1 MIIKMQEGSS
11 ETTINFPYNDIAF
24 IGKALDQRGEKAI
37 EYIKAVS
44 KLTLVLEYDEN
55 EFTLNV
61 DGKIINA
68 EYFDDILDSYKG
80 KLIALET
87 TTLGFVEIFYCCKA
101 LFDKKFP
108 KVTLLYLEPLEYH
121 STSRSKLMHR
131 HDFDLSEEFA
141 GFRAIPGATI
151 MLSDRYS
158 QRGVFL
164 LGFEERRLDRALEDY
179 QMIQTDKCTVVFG
192 VPAFKAGWEMNSF
205 ANNIRVIRDK
215 KLKGGVHFCG
225 ANNPL
230 STLEL
235 LNEYYGILKRD
246 ERMFISPIGTKPSG
260 IGTVLFVLDH
270 RDVGILYDHP
280 KQKSKRSTEI
290 SKWHIFE
297 VDFKC

>member
-1 MIIKMQEGSS
+1 MLINMQEGLS
-11 ETTINFPYNDIAF
+11 ESNISFTNHDIAF
-24 IGKALDQRGEKAI
+24 VGEVLDRRGERAV
-37 EYIKAVS
+37 EYIKS
-44 KLTLVLEYDEN
+44 ISNSLLQLDYDEN

-61 DGKIINA
+61 DGTIINA
-68 EYFDDILDSYKG
+68 ERFDDYINSFKG
-80 KLIALET
+80 KSIALET

-101 LFDKKFP
+101 LFDNKFP
-108 KVTLLYLEPLEYH
+108 KVTLLYLEPLEYKR
-121 STSRSKLMHR
+121 SSRSQIMHR

-179 QMIQTDKCTVVFG
+179 QMIQTSKSAVVFG

-215 KLKGGVHFCG
+215 KLRGGVHFCG

-235 LNEYYGILKRD
+235 LNKCYNTLNTD

-260 IGTVLFVLDH
+260 IGTILFVLEH
-270 RDVGILYDHP
+270 SDVGILYDHP
-280 KQKSKRSTEI
+280 KQKSERSSEI
-290 SKWHIFE
+290 SKWHMFE
-297 VDFKC
+297 VDF